1 LVQPPEIVVD
11 SLSLAHHPLRYEDLG
26 IPESQARWA
35 FQNGHMMRQ
44 RFSSADLLHFVGLLD
59 DAFVDDVFSQMRA
72 LVSLQ
77 TRAV

>member
-1 LVQPPEIVVD
+1 
-11 SLSLAHHPLRYEDLG
+11 
-26 IPESQARWA
+26 
-35 FQNGHMMRQ
+35 MMRQ